1 MAQRP
6 RLKSRTPGSHKTGK
20 GWGRGDFASGTCGAH
35 SVASESDR
43 SRPTFS
49 TATFVLHGPGTALIL
64 SEHVS
69 LSAQSGKRLVYKV
82 TR

>member
-1 MAQRP
+1 M
-6 RLKSRTPGSHKTGK
+6 
-20 GWGRGDFASGTCGAH
+20 
-35 SVASESDR
+35 ASESDR

-49 TATFVLHGPGTALIL
+49 VATFVLRGPGTALIL
-64 SEHVS
+64 SEPVS